1 VSLVARFLEENDIPT
16 VIVGSALDIVEHC
29 GVPRFLF
36 TDFPLGNPCGRP
48 WDKEMQREIVQMALH
63 LLENS
68 VAPRTTIK
76 APFNWGRDPS
86 WRYRYNYMAPGDE
99 ERLFLIG
106 EKRRKQRTELKT
118 GDI

>member
-1 VSLVARFLEENDIPT
+1 MSLVARFLEKNDIPT

-48 WDKEMQREIVQMALH
+48 WDKEMQREIVLMALH
-63 LLENS
+63 LLETA

-76 APFNWGRDPS
+76 APFKWGGDS
-86 WRYRYNYMAPGDE
+86 GWRLKYNYIGPGDE
-99 ERLFLIG
+99 ERLFLMG
-106 EKRRKQRTELKT
+106 EKRRKQRVHLKT
-118 GDI
+118 GEK